1 MPKNRY
7 FSAFSYLFKY
17 INPHKIWYISA
28 SLISL
33 ILVGTGIANAKI
45 TQSLVDNSI
54 SGNVSVI
61 IIAALLFLA
70 VIFAN
75 IILNYISGI
84 SVSILSAR
92 ASRDLKQNIAAL
104 LLGAEYGEIIKQKS
118 GDILS
123 TINED
128 TNVVCDF
135 LAGDLIKLFS
145 QITMAIGALI
155 YIITFNPLL
164 ALITFAYT
172 PLGMFFTLTLNS
184 KMNKLHPLVADYKGE
199 ALSAVEQAL
208 NQIPVIKSFIM
219 ERQIRQKIYNEYDK
233 VYDAEMKISVWNS
246 LLQTACGLMAD
257 IPKILFMVFAGL
269 SVINGNL
276 TIGGFVAVFDLLIFI
291 IVPTLLFPFMLN
303 DLNRTVASIN
313 RIKRLENIPQTIS
326 TEKKTN
332 LPQSPFVKINNITFS
347 YTMSKPILN
356 KFNFSHKGTGIIA
369 VCGNSGTGKTTLLDL
384 LSGLYLPDSG
394 TIQIQG
400 GISVVS
406 QDTYLFRESVI
417 ENVRL
422 TKPNVNEQ
430 TVKEALRLA
439 GAEEFVNTMPKK
451 YYTMLGDG
459 NTDLSGGQKQRISLA
474 RTILQD
480 SKIWLLDEPTS
491 ALDSQTE
498 SIILDVIKQASKE
511 KLIIISAH
519 RQSLIDIADKVINLN
534 CVQNMEGVD
543 VNV

>member
-439 GAEEFVNTMPKK
+439 GAEEFV
-451 YYTMLGDG
+451 
-459 NTDLSGGQKQRISLA
+459 
-474 RTILQD
+474 
-480 SKIWLLDEPTS
+480 
-491 ALDSQTE
+491 
-498 SIILDVIKQASKE
+498 
-511 KLIIISAH
+511 
-519 RQSLIDIADKVINLN
+519 
-534 CVQNMEGVD
+534 
-543 VNV
+543 